1 MSASKPKLLAA
12 LLVLAAACEGVTPP
26 RLDQIGDPCRDFGQ
40 VCVDD
45 NVVLRCEAGVRV
57 ASDCDVVCAE
67 RGPAYVAD
75 GCELRCVCVLAD
87 GQGCTP
93 EETACVADDTVSV
106 CSATQ
111 SWEEVSCD
119 ELCDAAQLE
128 SLGCLDQSDDWD
140 PDWYQGHPAGCWC
153 TTQGTACEA
162 GAEPSCADASTLAAC
177 VEGLWV
183 FEDCA
188 ASCVDTGQ
196 CDPWLSP
203 AACACS

>member
-75 GCELRCVCVLAD
+75 GCELPVPR
-87 GQGCTP
+87 
-93 EETACVADDTVSV
+93 SM
-106 CSATQ
+106 
-111 SWEEVSCD
+111 
-119 ELCDAAQLE
+119 
-128 SLGCLDQSDDWD
+128 
-140 PDWYQGHPAGCWC
+140 
-153 TTQGTACEA
+153 
-162 GAEPSCADASTLAAC
+162 EPTS
-177 VEGLWV
+177 
-183 FEDCA
+183 
-188 ASCVDTGQ
+188 
-196 CDPWLSP
+196 
-203 AACACS
+203 